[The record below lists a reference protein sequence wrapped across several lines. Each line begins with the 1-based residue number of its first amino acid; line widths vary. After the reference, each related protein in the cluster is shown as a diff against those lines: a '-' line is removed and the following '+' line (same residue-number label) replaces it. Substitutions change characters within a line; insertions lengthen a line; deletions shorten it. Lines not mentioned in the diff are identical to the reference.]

1 MPTTPDD
8 GKVVCLRLSVKAD
21 DLLREHLVRK
31 GDVSRRVNEAV
42 QGTDLEHVTVVPRG
56 KAPGSGRETFMNTS
70 VKFLPGVYEEAA
82 RVAKAKGVS
91 ASALIDAVLVQFFS
105 QPRAAEVNYVESDSS
120 NGDKPKRRR
129 R

>member
-42 QGTDLEHVTVVPRG
+42 QGTDLEHVAVVPRG

-70 VKFLPGVYEEAA
+70 VKFLA

>member
-42 QGTDLEHVTVVPRG
+42 QGTDLEHVAVVPRG

-91 ASALIDAVLVQFFS
+91 PPFKSATF
-105 QPRAAEVNYVESDSS
+105 
-120 NGDKPKRRR
+120 
-129 R
+129 